1 MQSQRTF
8 NRKDKEI
15 MNDLLIVSDDERDEE
30 RDRVEEAIKIVLI
43 AMTISLIAGAS
54 LAFGAYLILSF

>member
-8 NRKDKEI
+8 NRKDNE
-15 MNDLLIVSDDERDEE
+15 EE

-43 AMTISLIAGAS
+43 AMTVSLIAGAL